1 MLGRA
6 QMLSLGSY
14 RYCVKDNTIYIYIY
28 IYIGGVMTCKILKQ
42 MYWD

>member
-14 RYCVKDNTIYIYIY
+14 WYCLKDNTI
-28 IYIGGVMTCKILKQ
+28 GGVTTSKILKQ
-42 MYWD
+42 MFWD